1 MNHLL
6 GKFIEIYKFDNIS
19 EEANFSLEFQISAAH
34 TEEHI
39 DMAVSA
45 FEKIGKKLGV
55 IWSSFL
61 TRYYAKFMHWFILC
75 DVKSGIMNQ

>member
-1 MNHLL
+1 MNRL
-6 GKFIEIYKFDNIS
+6 GKLINKIHKFDNAS

-55 IWSSFL
+55 I
-61 TRYYAKFMHWFILC
+61 
-75 DVKSGIMNQ
+75 